1 MKRILAIT
9 VPAIV
14 IVSLALSLTI
24 RGSALPQN
32 NRQDEEAIKKVILDG
47 IEAFNRHDA
56 KAGTAFF
63 TEDADFV
70 TVYGRWSRG
79 AAEIERSRKERFET
93 ALKEA
98 KIKLLDLRVRFIKP
112 DVAIVHETHELSGML
127 GSQGER
133 MPTLRELSIRVLVK
147 KRGQWLITAFHNT
160 VVRPPESSAREG

>member
-1 MKRILAIT
+1 MKRNLAIT
-9 VPAIV
+9 VPAI
-14 IVSLALSLTI
+14 IVFSLSLTFTV
-24 RGSALPQN
+24 GESALAQGN
-32 NRQDEEAIKKVILDG
+32 QKDEEAIRKVILDG

-56 KAGTAFF
+56 KAGTVFF

-112 DVAIVHETHELSGML
+112 DVAIAHETHELSGMS
-127 GSQGER
+127 GPKGEK
-133 MPTLRELSIRVLVK
+133 MPTLRELSIRVLLK
-147 KRGQWLITAFHNT
+147 QQGKWLITAFHNT
-160 VVRPPESSAREG
+160 VVRPPESP

>member
-1 MKRILAIT
+1 MKRNLPIIVLAI
-9 VPAIV
+9 IV
-14 IVSLALSLTI
+14 ISLALSFTV
-24 RGSALPQN
+24 GESALAQGSHK
-32 NRQDEEAIKKVILDG
+32 DEEAIRKVILDG

-56 KAGTAFF
+56 KAGTVFF

-70 TVYGRWSRG
+70 TVYGRWSKG

-112 DVAIVHETHELSGML
+112 DVAIAHETHELSGML
-127 GSQGER
+127 SPKGEG

-147 KRGQWLITAFHNT
+147 KRDKWLITAFHNT
-160 VVRPPESSAREG
+160 VVRAAESAHQE